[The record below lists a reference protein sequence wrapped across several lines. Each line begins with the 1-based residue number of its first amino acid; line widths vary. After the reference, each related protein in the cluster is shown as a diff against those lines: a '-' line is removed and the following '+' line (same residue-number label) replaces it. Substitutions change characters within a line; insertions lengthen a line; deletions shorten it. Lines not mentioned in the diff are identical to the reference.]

1 MKVAIAGYG
10 LEGKISYRYWRQ
22 RGDEVTIVDERVMS
36 AHDLP
41 YGAAA
46 ITGPG
51 SFKALKDFDLVVRA
65 PSIAADRLETKGR
78 VWSATNEFFAH
89 CQTPIV
95 GVTGTKGKGT
105 TSSLINAILQ
115 AAGKKTVLVGNIG
128 QPALELL
135 DEANAADVVVFEMS
149 SFQLW
154 DIQKSPHV
162 AVVLPIEPDHLDV
175 HKNFKDYIEAKAN
188 IRRFQTAADV
198 CIYHPTNKYSAQIAA
213 ASRQSPAVRYA
224 VADDGQVFVAD
235 GNFQAGDHVICST
248 DHLHLPGAHNLDNA
262 CAAISAAR
270 ALGIDDEAVERGL
283 QHFEGLPHR
292 LELVRSLDG
301 IDYYNDSFSSAPG
314 ATIAAVKSFNRP
326 EILILG
332 GIDKGADFGEM
343 ATVIAAASQVKRV
356 IIIGEIRNKLAAILK
371 KHQVKAVIDVSEAK
385 TMPEIVNQARAAATA
400 GDVVILSP
408 ACASFDMFKNFYDRG
423 DQFREVVRGL

>member
-10 LEGKISYRYWRQ
+10 LEGKVSYKYWRQ
-22 RGDEVTIVDERVMS
+22 LGNEVTIVDERTMS

-65 PSIAADRLETKGR
+65 PSIAADRLKTNGKI
-78 VWSATNEFFAH
+78 WSATNEFFARCH
-89 CQTPIV
+89 TPIV

-105 TSSLINAILQ
+105 TSSMINAILE

-135 DEANAADVVVFEMS
+135 DEANTADVVVFEMS

-188 IRRFQTAADV
+188 IRRFQTDGDV
-198 CIYHPTNKYSAQIAA
+198 CIYHPTNKFSAQIAA
-213 ASRQSPAVRYA
+213 ASRQGRAVRYA
-224 VADDGQVFVAD
+224 VADDGQVFVAA
-235 GNFQAGDHVICST
+235 GNFQVDDHLICST
-248 DHLHLPGAHNLDNA
+248 DNLQLPGTHNLDNA
-262 CAAISAAR
+262 CAAISAVR
-270 ALGIDDEAVERGL
+270 ALGIGDQAVEQGL
-283 QHFEGLPHR
+283 RQFEGLPHR
-292 LELVRSLDG
+292 LELVRNLDG
-301 IDYYNDSFSSAPG
+301 VDYYNDSFSSAPG
-314 ATIAAVKSFNRP
+314 ATIAAIKSFKRP

-332 GIDKGADFGEM
+332 GIDKGADFSDL
-343 ATVIAAASQVKRV
+343 ADAIAAAPQVKQV
-356 IIIGEIRNKLAAILK
+356 IIIGEIRHKLAGILK
-371 KHQVKAVIDVSEAK
+371 KHKVLAAIDVSEAG
-385 TMPEIVNQARAAATA
+385 TMPEIVHRAQAVATA

-423 DQFREVVRGL
+423 DQFRAVVRGL